1 VRLVVQAQ
9 TVLVS
14 QEVREHFPAR
24 VLAVEAV
31 LGRVTNREGR
41 AAVGALAVVLAT
53 DTQTALPAVVVV
65 VLGQLHQGRATL
77 HG

>member
-1 VRLVVQAQ
+1 
-9 TVLVS
+9 
-14 QEVREHFPAR
+14 VREHLPAR

-31 LGRVTNREGR
+31 LGRVTNWEGR
-41 AAVGALAVVLAT
+41 AAVGALAVGVGQNG
-53 DTQTALPAVVVV
+53 QTALPAVVVV